1 MKKYWL
7 CLLLLA
13 NSLLSLAMP
22 KDSLQI
28 FALADTVKP
37 TQLLANLSVQQVGT
51 AQYNAVGLQTS
62 LVKLSLVQE
71 KNQRFIDFGFPK
83 EGLIISKGINVDF
96 NGSSTMRW
104 RYNWSLDS
112 NYQLLIA
119 TAQDS
124 AGNFVLYS
132 GYVWLAKEAKWKL
145 LATCKINGRWDLLQS
160 PALFKSSN
168 QQKQWSQIQY
178 QTTELQTQQQK
189 GNWISLLK
197 GEAKPPFLNM
207 LNHVDS
213 LVMANGDHRLIKLA
227 MSSNQIEPLQQEG
240 GVYFA
245 EMKQGTGKQVLLTDT
260 VSVFYK
266 GYLLGNN
273 AVFDE
278 TKNEPISFP
287 LNRLIK
293 GWQIALP
300 KTKVGGKIKVVIP
313 AGLAYS
319 IRTRA
324 AKIPPNSI
332 LVFEVEVVDAKEKL
346 N

>member
-1 MKKYWL
+1 
-7 CLLLLA
+7 
-13 NSLLSLAMP
+13 
-22 KDSLQI
+22 
-28 FALADTVKP
+28 
-37 TQLLANLSVQQVGT
+37 
-51 AQYNAVGLQTS
+51 
-62 LVKLSLVQE
+62 
-71 KNQRFIDFGFPK
+71 
-83 EGLIISKGINVDF
+83 
-96 NGSSTMRW
+96 
-104 RYNWSLDS
+104 
-112 NYQLLIA
+112 
-119 TAQDS
+119 
-124 AGNFVLYS
+124 
-132 GYVWLAKEAKWKL
+132 
-145 LATCKINGRWDLLQS
+145 
-160 PALFKSSN
+160 
-168 QQKQWSQIQY
+168 
-178 QTTELQTQQQK
+178 
-189 GNWISLLK
+189 
-197 GEAKPPFLNM
+197 M